1 MRFIFKS
8 IHYKMKRSFILTSIL
23 ILYVSSISLAQ
34 EKIPELNKQ
43 ILDYVKSVEGT
54 KVDRGECWDLANQAL
69 IKIDADW
76 DRQYVYGNLIDPKKD
91 KVYPGDLIQFKNV
104 KVRYT
109 EGNVTY
115 TELMAHHTAIVYKV
129 LGKGVFEIAHQNT
142 EFSGRKVGIS
152 KLNINHIVKGKIYFY
167 RPTKNRK
174 K

>member
-1 MRFIFKS
+1 
-8 IHYKMKRSFILTSIL
+8 MKKKIILLSVFALLL
-23 ILYVSSISLAQ
+23 INRTIAQ
-34 EKIPELNKQ
+34 EIPTLNKE
-43 ILDYVKSVEGT
+43 IVEYVESVIGK

-69 IKIDADW
+69 IKVDADW
-76 DRQYVYGNLIDPKKD
+76 DRQYVYGNRIDHEKD

-104 KVRYT
+104 TVRYT

-142 EFSGRKVGIS
+142 EFSGRKVGLS
-152 KLNINHIVKGKIYFY
+152 ELNTNHIIKGKVYFY
-167 RPTKNRK
+167 RPTKELK